1 MLPGTTGFVVKR
13 PSASVTVSLVPVQI
27 DTPRSA
33 LPVAES
39 STRPTTMRGSPR
51 GSAGAGAGA
60 GEAWTAGVSDG
71 VGETVA
77 GVPEVSAAGPSGSG

>member
-1 MLPGTTGFVVKR
+1 M
-13 PSASVTVSLVPVQI
+13 
-27 DTPRSA
+27 
-33 LPVAES
+33 AES
-39 STRPTTMRGSPR
+39 STRPTTTRGSPR